1 MGKLSP
7 VDPREYLPSRAH
19 PEHRSRRKEI
29 EKEHPFGW
37 KEPLVLGLLGIGLA
51 WNIEKQVQKHEERKD
66 KEEQEGKDREERRRH
81 RREQQIRGGTFDP
94 RNEDRD
100 SESRSRHNRDRR
112 SSRAGGGG
120 SDHGSDRSVARDT
133 VDLERGRRSRR
144 DRVQSVDMGRREGP
158 RYIEDDPYSPYYQRY
173 PYERGH
179 DDDRRDR
186 DRDYYTRRSR
196 RDSW

>member
-19 PEHRSRRKEI
+19 PEHRSRRKEL

-37 KEPLVLGLLGIGLA
+37 KEPLVLGLLGLTLA

-66 KEEQEGKDREERRRH
+66 KEEQEGKDQEDRPRR
-81 RREQQIRGGTFDP
+81 RREQQIRNGTFDP
-94 RNEDRD
+94 RNQDRD
-100 SESRSRHNRDRR
+100 SESGSRHEKDTRR
-112 SSRAGGGG
+112 RRAGGEG

-133 VDLERGRRSRR
+133 VALERGRRSRR
-144 DRVQSVDMGRREGP
+144 DRVRSVDVGRRESP
-158 RYIEDDPYSPYYQRY
+158 RYIEDDPYYEQYRY
-173 PYERGH
+173 DSRRY
-179 DDDRRDR
+179 DDDRRDL
-186 DRDYYTRRSR
+186 DRDYYNRRSR